1 MDDIYY
7 QKYLKYKNKYLS
19 LKKDDIDDQYA
30 GANIKVLWKAKVD
43 VTRASDSPQYDTFKG
58 AKIFEFGTVTDK
70 RKIHENDYVGEVTK
84 KVTTPYVRIDA
95 FGKKEI
101 YEIKSYEID
110 TKKAIFSQEKPGKL
124 IIALGPLEKIFL
136 HRHLRKPLRT
146 DDTNSIEIYLRP
158 CHPVRGLSDLM
169 KQDRTCQKDRGIVRL
184 DFKYMLDDYDFFVKF
199 SGYDPNCPNCD

>member
-19 LKKDDIDDQYA
+19 LRKADIDDQYA
-30 GANIKVLWKAKVD
+30 GANIKVLWKVKVD
-43 VTRASDSPQYDTFKG
+43 VTRAGMRHLQYDTFKG

-124 IIALGPLEKIFL
+124 GIGLGALKKIFL

-169 KQDRTCQKDRGIVRL
+169 KQDRTCQKDRRSVRL
-184 DFKYMLDDYDFFVKF
+184 DFKYMQDHL
-199 SGYDPNCPNCD
+199 